1 MIEATRIES
10 AVDWITATTQNAKD
24 TALMYGRAEKM
35 AIRESD
41 YGNVVK
47 PWGMSGYSGWAVGQV
62 QYGSRDGEGIVR
74 LSGRT
79 AAEDWFD
86 IYQLCERVT
95 RIDIQETYRLSSD
108 VTRFVVDQ
116 YRRGKR
122 YLAKHN
128 PQKRMAIYTGNDGGA
143 TCYSGSRQSERM
155 LRLYN
160 KAVESK
166 DDYYRDCVRLEGE
179 YKGESARA
187 IARRLSDGSWP
198 MATICGVLHD
208 AATGCGWVVPWSGV
222 CLTPISVPRAKPDSV
237 VMLSW
242 LLKQVRPSVRTLIAQ
257 GLLCEVAEALGLT
270 IEDVRTLVKCP
281 KLRNHSTEGNQNQCQ
296 SIESQ

>member
-1 MIEATRIES
+1 MSSHIEATRIES
-10 AVDWITATTQNAKD
+10 AVDWITATTQNRKD
-24 TALMYGRAEKM
+24 TALMYHHAEKM
-35 AIRESD
+35 AFREQE
-41 YGNVVK
+41 YGNVVC
-47 PWGMSGYSGWAVGQV
+47 PWGMSGYSGWKVGQV
-62 QYGSRDGEGIVR
+62 QYGSRGPEGIVR

-95 RIDIQETYRLSSD
+95 RIDIQETYRLDSD

-116 YRRGKR
+116 YKRGKR

-160 KAVESK
+160 KAVESQ
-166 DDYYRDCVRLEGE
+166 DDYYERCVRIEGE
-179 YKGESARA
+179 YKGESARLLA
-187 IARRLSDGSWP
+187 GRLSGGTLVT
-198 MATICGVLHD
+198 ATICGVLHES
-208 AATGCGWVVPWSGV
+208 ATGCGWVVPWSGDS
-222 CLTPISVPRAKPDSV
+222 LTPISVRRAKPDSV
-237 VMLSW
+237 LMLTW
-242 LLKQVRPSVRTLIAQ
+242 LQKQVRPSVRTLIEK

-270 IEDVRTLVKCP
+270 IEDIRTLVKCP
-281 KLRNHSTEGNQNQCQ
+281 KLQTDSTEGN
-296 SIESQ
+296 